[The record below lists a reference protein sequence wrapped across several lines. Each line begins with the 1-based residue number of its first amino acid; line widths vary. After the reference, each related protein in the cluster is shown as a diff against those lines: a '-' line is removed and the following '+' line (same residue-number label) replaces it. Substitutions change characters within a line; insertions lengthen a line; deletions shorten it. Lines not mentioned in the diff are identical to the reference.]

1 MPEFFVPGRR
11 PAEARRWWN
20 EARARAE
27 QQGFNC
33 GAREIFRLS
42 YERDG
47 REIAVQV
54 GERVDMAA
62 NDRLTVGAIFDAV
75 GWYVICGIW
84 GKMRSI
90 LASDVRSVEEFE
102 A

>member
-1 MPEFFVPGRR
+1 
-11 PAEARRWWN
+11 
-20 EARARAE
+20 
-27 QQGFNC
+27 
-33 GAREIFRLS
+33 
-42 YERDG
+42 
-47 REIAVQV
+47 
-54 GERVDMAA
+54 MAA